1 MDLGP
6 RAHGEIGLLRAL
18 GATRGQV
25 RALFLAEAAALAV
38 LGGVAG
44 VAIGLGLGAVLRC
57 AVPGLPVETPLR
69 FVLAALAVSLWRGS
83 LGRRPGAA
91 RGPPR
96 PHRGP
101 AGRVAGRP
109 RPRVP
114 SSPPDPA
121 PLLRF
126 TLADGRP
133 ATLLVGDASTVLSI
147 DDTRVSS
154 WDLAGRPYA
163 LVRETGTYRRG
174 LDGGLLWKRE
184 ATAEGARLRQ
194 RLSAA
199 EGEPVVEAARQDAV
213 AALEALSVRGCFPA
227 VTGRGQQGPCQ
238 PESRPAWNAGRPGQ

>member
-1 MDLGP
+1 M
-6 RAHGEIGLLRAL
+6 
-18 GATRGQV
+18 
-25 RALFLAEAAALAV
+25 
-38 LGGVAG
+38 
-44 VAIGLGLGAVLRC
+44 
-57 AVPGLPVETPLR
+57 
-69 FVLAALAVSLWRGS
+69 
-83 LGRRPGAA
+83 
-91 RGPPR
+91 
-96 PHRGP
+96 
-101 AGRVAGRP
+101 
-109 RPRVP
+109 P

-184 ATAEGARLRQ
+184 ATAEVARRRR

-199 EGEPVVEAARQDAV
+199 EGEPVVDAARRDAA
-213 AALEALSVRGCFPA
+213 AALGSVAGAALVIPRDSGETAPVIPRDSGWTGPEESAVSAPAPADPSSPGPDGAPRGDKVIAIGDRQPLVHTRNDGLTAYVATYGWRKPVTLPQPA
-227 VTGRGQQGPCQ
+227 
-238 PESRPAWNAGRPGQ
+238 SR